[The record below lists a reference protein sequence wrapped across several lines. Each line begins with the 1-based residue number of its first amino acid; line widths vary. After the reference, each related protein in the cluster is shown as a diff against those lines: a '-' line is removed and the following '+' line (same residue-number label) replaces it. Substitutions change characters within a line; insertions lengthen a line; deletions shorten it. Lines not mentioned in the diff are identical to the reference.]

1 MANRSRTDDI
11 PSRDILTHAA
21 RLLEETK
28 GEDIVALDL
37 TGVSSV
43 ADYFII
49 ATGSSEPHVHALG
62 EAVVEGLRKEGV
74 KPWHTEGADTRRW
87 VLLDYVDVVVHV
99 FHPEAREYYRLESL
113 WADAPRVPLH
123 PISHRSES

>member
-1 MANRSRTDDI
+1 LANRSRTDDI
-11 PSRDILTHAA
+11 PSREILERAA

-37 TGVSSV
+37 RSVSSV

-49 ATGSSEPHVHALG
+49 ASGSSEPHVNALG
-62 EAVVEGLRKEGV
+62 EAVVAGLKAVGAR
-74 KPWHTEGADTRRW
+74 PWHTEGANTRRW

-99 FHPEAREYYRLESL
+99 FHPEARDYYRLESL
-113 WADAPRVPLH
+113 WADAPRVPLDTL
-123 PISHRSES
+123 SHRSDP